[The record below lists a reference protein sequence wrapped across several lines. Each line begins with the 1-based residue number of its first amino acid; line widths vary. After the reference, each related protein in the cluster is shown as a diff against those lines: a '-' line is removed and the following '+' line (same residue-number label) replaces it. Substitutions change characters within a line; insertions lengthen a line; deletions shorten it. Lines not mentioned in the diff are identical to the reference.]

1 MPVSVSYKRA
11 KLNDGAALVRAGE
24 QPIPFLNGAYTKTLK
39 LRVGGATPGTR
50 IFNFELGALIEKV
63 REGECVGRSI
73 KRKIEEEFLPVVH
86 VVDACPLPPNGGVV
100 AGMPRLARPIG
111 RPSRE
116 SAAAGL
122 LPDKLPG

>member
-11 KLNDGAALVRAGE
+11 KLNDGAALVRAGK
-24 QPIPFLNGAYTKTLK
+24 QPVPFHNGTYSSTVKK
-39 LRVGGATPGTR
+39 QK
-50 IFNFELGALIEKV
+50 FDNELGELIEKV

>member
-11 KLNDGAALVRAGE
+11 KLNDGAALVRAGK
-24 QPIPFLNGAYTKTLK
+24 QPVPFFNGAYTSTVKK
-39 LRVGGATPGTR
+39 QKMD
-50 IFNFELGALIEKV
+50 NELGALIEKV

-116 SAAAGL
+116 STAAGL